1 MKSQV
6 LLVSAVA
13 LSILGSYA
21 GLVMVPADPAM
32 GELYRILYVHVPSAW
47 VCYVAFTTSLAASIL
62 FLRNR
67 RERYDTFAGIT
78 AVIGL
83 AFGAVALITGSIW
96 AKATWGS
103 YWNWDPRETTTLI
116 LWIAYLGYISLR
128 LSIGDDEKR
137 RVLSAVYNILAFLTV
152 PLSYASITLV
162 PTLHPQIISQGG
174 VSITPVMLATLLVNV
189 LAATLLAL
197 ALFLLASEVGGLE
210 ERLEEAW
217 YTVTGEGGGA

>member
-47 VCYVAFTTSLAASIL
+47 VCYVAFTTSL
-62 FLRNR
+62 
-67 RERYDTFAGIT
+67 
-78 AVIGL
+78 
-83 AFGAVALITGSIW
+83 GAVALITGSIW